1 MQIHIKYFAQ
11 IKSKAGKSAEVLELE
26 IGATLQKC
34 IEKLSKE
41 NDHGITDI
49 LFDESGVYQDTVI
62 LVINSQQT
70 RYAENPKMNDGDELM
85 MRGGVVIKW
94 QCK

>member
-11 IKSKAGKSAEVLELE
+11 IKSKAGKSSEIIELE
-26 IGATLQKC
+26 NEATLQDC
-34 IEKLSKE
+34 IEKLSKD
-41 NDHGITDI
+41 NDHGINDI
-49 LFDESGVYQDTVI
+49 LFDESGVYRDAVI

-85 MRGGVVIKW
+85 IMSPIAGG
-94 QCK
+94 